1 MGCLTFLMV
10 IPFIPLIWLIA
21 IKLYILV
28 INNEPKIF
36 EYVNILGTLIGNF
49 IHDYLVKLD
58 KSDL

>member
-10 IPFIPLIWLIA
+10 VPFIPLIWLIA

-36 EYVNILGTLIGNF
+36 EYVNILGNF
-49 IHDYLVKLD
+49 IHDYLVKLG
-58 KSDL
+58 KSNL